1 MLLADYLKQNYVYHS
16 YEILIKDINA
26 IRKFYELERFY
37 KPRAI
42 AQETKR
48 SASSLSNEPIE
59 KHGNTPPVNQLN
71 RAWSLWSATK
81 IFGRTFRIF

>member
-1 MLLADYLKQNYVYHS
+1 MLLADYLKQNYVFHRYG
-16 YEILIKDINA
+16 ILIKDINA
-26 IRKFYELERFY
+26 IRKFYEWERFY
-37 KPRAI
+37 EPRAI

-59 KHGNTPPVNQLN
+59 KHGNTLSVNQLN

-81 IFGRTFRIF
+81 ILGRIIRIF